1 MLPWSLAFV
10 AATMIIL
17 HRNPKVLII
26 CGTPIV
32 MSLAVTFGI
41 TVMANIELTPMIIAA
56 GPILI
61 GLGVDYALHLINRI
75 EENRNERLE
84 EAAEEAW
91 REQREGLQS
100 EEIDPWDPEIYLGA
114 TVDAAM
120 TTGNAIFLSALTTV
134 VGFSVLAWPFPRS
147 N

>member
-1 MLPWSLAFV
+1 MSRCGLRAIGVDVTMVVIFV
-10 AATMIIL
+10 AATVIIL

-32 MSLAVTFGI
+32 MSLARYFGI

-91 REQREGLQS
+91 REQRRLA
-100 EEIDPWDPEIYLGA
+100 IRRNRPLG
-114 TVDAAM
+114 
-120 TTGNAIFLSALTTV
+120 
-134 VGFSVLAWPFPRS
+134 P
-147 N
+147 

>member
-1 MLPWSLAFV
+1 MWYEDDESGESEWRTPLSNDMGSAITITGLTPVLHDVSDAVYEQLEWMLPWSLAFV

-61 GLGVDYALHLINRI
+61 GLESIMHCI
-75 EENRNERLE
+75 
-84 EAAEEAW
+84 
-91 REQREGLQS
+91 
-100 EEIDPWDPEIYLGA
+100 
-114 TVDAAM
+114 
-120 TTGNAIFLSALTTV
+120 
-134 VGFSVLAWPFPRS
+134 
-147 N
+147 